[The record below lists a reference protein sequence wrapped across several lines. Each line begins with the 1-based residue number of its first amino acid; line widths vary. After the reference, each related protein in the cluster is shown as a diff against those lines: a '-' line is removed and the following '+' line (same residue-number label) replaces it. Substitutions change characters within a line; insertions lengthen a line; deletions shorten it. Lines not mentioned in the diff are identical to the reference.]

1 MKKLII
7 AAAFAAFLPV
17 MAQAATLEFPS
28 DEPIASVTI
37 PDAWKPKETTS
48 GIDATSDDSAVY
60 LSIDVAD
67 EATSDKIIDEAFAF
81 LQKNGVTIDE
91 KTQKESEAE
100 INGMKMKTFD
110 WDGSDKEGP
119 VSIGVAVLSPTEGK
133 LLLITYWGT
142 KGKQDAHDDELV
154 AILNSLKPAE

>member
-7 AAAFAAFLPV
+7 AAAFAAFLP
-17 MAQAATLEFPS
+17 MIAQAETLEFPS
-28 DEPIASVTI
+28 DDPVATVTI
-37 PDAWKPKETTS
+37 PDNWGPKETET
-48 GIDATSDDSAVY
+48 GIDATSDDSAIY

-67 EATSDKIIDEAFAF
+67 EKTSDKVIDEAFAF

-100 INGMKMKTFD
+100 INGMTMKTFD
-110 WDGSDKEGP
+110 WDGADKEGP
-119 VSIGVAVLSPTEGK
+119 VNIGVAVLSPAEGK

-142 KGKQDAHDDELV
+142 KGKQDAHDDELI
-154 AILNSLKPAE
+154 AIISSLKPAG

>member
-17 MAQAATLEFPS
+17 MAQAETLEFPS
-28 DEPIASVTI
+28 DDPVASVTI
-37 PDAWKPKETTS
+37 PDSWGPKETET
-48 GIDATSDDSAVY
+48 GIDAQSEDSAIY

-81 LQKNGVTIDE
+81 LQKNGVSIEE

-100 INGMKMKTFD
+100 INGMTMKTFD

-119 VSIGVAVLSPTEGK
+119 VNIGVAVLSPSEGK

-142 KGKQDAHDDELV
+142 KGKQDAHDDELI
-154 AILNSLKPAE
+154 AIISSLKPTG